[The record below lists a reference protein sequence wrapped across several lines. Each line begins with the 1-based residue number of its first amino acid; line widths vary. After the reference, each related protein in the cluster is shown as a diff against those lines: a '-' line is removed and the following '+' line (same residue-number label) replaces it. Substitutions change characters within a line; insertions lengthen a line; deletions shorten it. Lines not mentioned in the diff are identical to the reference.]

1 MAAGETLSCDF
12 GDIPNGGDRTIT
24 ITMSSR
30 AGDCANGI
38 ANTASITSS
47 NDHDASNNEDSAS
60 ITVLCPNPGV
70 AKDAVVDTIVF
81 GDDAVFTITVHAGG
95 TGPAENVVL
104 TDLNDTGHDWVV
116 TGTDAG
122 ACADTSIADGE
133 TLTCTWA
140 SIPAGGDRTITI
152 TMSSGEV
159 DCELGISNTAS
170 ITADADVDGS
180 NNEDSASVEVLC
192 PDAGVLKTA
201 KADPISATDPAEFVV
216 AGQCQRHR
224 PVGERRPQRPE

>member
-12 GDIPNGGDRTIT
+12 GDIPNGEDRTIT
-24 ITMSSR
+24 ITMSSD
-30 AGDCANGI
+30 ADDCANGI

-47 NDHDASNNEDSAS
+47 NDHDESNNEDSAS

-95 TGPAENVVL
+95 TGAAENVVL
-104 TDLNDTGHDWVV
+104 TDENSTGHNWVI
-116 TGTDAG
+116 TGADAG

-133 TLTCTWA
+133 TLTCTWD
-140 SIPAGGDRTITI
+140 SIPAGADRTITI
-152 TMSSGEV
+152 TMSSGQV

-170 ITADADVDGS
+170 ITADTDVDGS
-180 NNEDSASVEVLC
+180 NNEDSDSIAVLC

-201 KADPISATDPAEFVV
+201 KADPISASDPAAFDVV
-216 AGQCQRHR
+216 VSASGTGHR
-224 PVGERRPQRPE
+224 RTSSSAT